1 MSILINQ
8 LTIEKYFNK
17 YKCSFDI
24 GTHINIIQ
32 RIKII
37 EENILHKINIKGK
50 IPQYKIYEQIGN
62 GNIKIFA
69 DNIDNISNEKSLNN
83 KNNIQEN
90 NLSNLEEIK
99 PLEIISDTSIKKK
112 KKVYNNDLMEEVQQV
127 HESKEVKE
135 VKLKKKK
142 ISKQLNNNKKEDIN
156 KEIVEE

>member
-1 MSILINQ
+1 MNIVKTMEQYNEDCVYFCDPIKNNIMNDGNFIRILYSTPMFILNGIYISISINQ

-69 DNIDNISNEKSLNN
+69 DNIEHISNRFLLKIAGIWET
-83 KNNIQEN
+83 E
-90 NLSNLEEIK
+90 
-99 PLEIISDTSIKKK
+99 
-112 KKVYNNDLMEEVQQV
+112 YNYGLTY
-127 HESKEVKE
+127 KFI
-135 VKLKKKK
+135 L
-142 ISKQLNNNKKEDIN
+142 L
-156 KEIVEE
+156 

>member
-1 MSILINQ
+1 MNIVKTMEQYNDDCVYFCDPIKNNIMNDGNFIRILYSTPMFILNGIYMSISINQ

-69 DNIDNISNEKSLNN
+69 DNIDHISNRFLLKIAGIWET
-83 KNNIQEN
+83 E
-90 NLSNLEEIK
+90 
-99 PLEIISDTSIKKK
+99 
-112 KKVYNNDLMEEVQQV
+112 YNYGLTY
-127 HESKEVKE
+127 KFI
-135 VKLKKKK
+135 L
-142 ISKQLNNNKKEDIN
+142 L
-156 KEIVEE
+156 

>member
-1 MSILINQ
+1 MNIVKTMEQYNEDCVYFCDPIKNNIMNDGNFIRILYSTPMFILNGIYMSISINQ

-69 DNIDNISNEKSLNN
+69 DNIEHISNQFLLKIAGIWET
-83 KNNIQEN
+83 E
-90 NLSNLEEIK
+90 
-99 PLEIISDTSIKKK
+99 
-112 KKVYNNDLMEEVQQV
+112 YNYGLTY
-127 HESKEVKE
+127 KFI
-135 VKLKKKK
+135 L
-142 ISKQLNNNKKEDIN
+142 L
-156 KEIVEE
+156 